1 LELVMVVLKENVDSV
16 IKKYGEKSISRWR
29 DFSFIL
35 GYSLNADDEV
45 KIELNPDRP
54 DLFSFTTID
63 SASKVYFGLKK
74 PTEIEIKKSNDSV
87 FFKKSAMY
95 LRPYFAVF
103 EATGA
108 DIGNHLD
115 DLIDYQEKLHES
127 IGKGRKKVSI
137 GIHDRS
143 GIRFPVT
150 YHGMDRDSTSFTTY
164 DGFKGTAAQILKS
177 HPRGSEYGSL
187 IKSDRLVP
195 IISDEIGNILSMPPV
210 VNGSITKVERNSN
223 KFLIDITGTETR
235 AVRSAAWML
244 VNYFSTLGYRIA
256 IPEVSYESKDM
267 YNDWWNESEVRLS
280 LSGVK
285 AVIGVSVDANDA
297 IKNLRRMG
305 LLAVNDAYPL
315 RIRVPGFRDDIM
327 GEVDIIED
335 LAKSIRYSE
344 IPERSISLPLSGKA
358 NVMNEFSDRI
368 RTVFIGAGFQEVM
381 TFVVGSPELY
391 KEFGLHSSYE
401 IMNPKSTDFS
411 FIRNALYPGLLDFL
425 KHNKSR
431 GVPQRIFEIGR
442 VVAADREIM
451 KACLM
456 IIGPRINYAT
466 TKSVA
471 DAIIERISGSKAVV
485 KSTSIEA
492 IIDGRGGNLLI
503 NGENVGIIGEVH
515 PRHLDFFDLNF
526 PACFIELDLDVLIRH
541 SGH

>member
-1 LELVMVVLKENVDSV
+1 
-16 IKKYGEKSISRWR
+16 
-29 DFSFIL
+29 
-35 GYSLNADDEV
+35 
-45 KIELNPDRP
+45 
-54 DLFSFTTID
+54 
-63 SASKVYFGLKK
+63 
-74 PTEIEIKKSNDSV
+74 
-87 FFKKSAMY
+87 
-95 LRPYFAVF
+95 
-103 EATGA
+103 
-108 DIGNHLD
+108 
-115 DLIDYQEKLHES
+115 
-127 IGKGRKKVSI
+127 
-137 GIHDRS
+137 
-143 GIRFPVT
+143 
-150 YHGMDRDSTSFTTY
+150 
-164 DGFKGTAAQILKS
+164 
-177 HPRGSEYGSL
+177 
-187 IKSDRLVP
+187 
-195 IISDEIGNILSMPPV
+195 MPPV

>member
-1 LELVMVVLKENVDSV
+1 
-16 IKKYGEKSISRWR
+16 
-29 DFSFIL
+29 
-35 GYSLNADDEV
+35 
-45 KIELNPDRP
+45 
-54 DLFSFTTID
+54 
-63 SASKVYFGLKK
+63 
-74 PTEIEIKKSNDSV
+74 
-87 FFKKSAMY
+87 
-95 LRPYFAVF
+95 
-103 EATGA
+103 
-108 DIGNHLD
+108 
-115 DLIDYQEKLHES
+115 
-127 IGKGRKKVSI
+127 
-137 GIHDRS
+137 
-143 GIRFPVT
+143 
-150 YHGMDRDSTSFTTY
+150 
-164 DGFKGTAAQILKS
+164 
-177 HPRGSEYGSL
+177 
-187 IKSDRLVP
+187 
-195 IISDEIGNILSMPPV
+195 
-210 VNGSITKVERNSN
+210 
-223 KFLIDITGTETR
+223 
-235 AVRSAAWML
+235 
-244 VNYFSTLGYRIA
+244 
-256 IPEVSYESKDM
+256 
-267 YNDWWNESEVRLS
+267 
-280 LSGVK
+280 
-285 AVIGVSVDANDA
+285 
-297 IKNLRRMG
+297 
-305 LLAVNDAYPL
+305 
-315 RIRVPGFRDDIM
+315 VPGFREDIM